1 MLVYPAIFSYVQYI
15 FDNPLIFYHIF
26 ACFIFRPDGFV
37 YDKEAI
43 LEYILTKKR
52 ENSKKMREFE
62 KQKVRLSVS
71 FIVDLDIEYDN

>member
-1 MLVYPAIFSYVQYI
+1 MPSIFG
-15 FDNPLIFYHIF
+15 HIF

-52 ENSKKMREFE
+52 ENSKKMREYE

-71 FIVDLDIEYDN
+71 FMMHLDVQ